1 MFPSFLLSLREGLE
15 AALVIGIVL
24 GALRKMNRTD
34 LRSAVWTGAAL
45 ALGLSLL
52 AAIILDL
59 LGAEFEGTAEQ
70 IFEGSAMLL
79 AGGLLT
85 WMIFWMRRQ
94 SGSLKHE
101 LEASIRRATGNGGQK
116 ALFVLAFLAVA
127 REGLEL
133 ALFLVAARLTSTAV
147 QTALGAAFGLALAG
161 GLGWILFATTHR
173 LSLKDFFQVTNV
185 LLILFAAGLI
195 GLGVGEFNE
204 AGLIPAVIGH
214 VWDLGFVLND
224 GSPLGAL
231 LKALFGYN
239 SAPSL
244 TSVVAYLGYFGLL
257 GLLMKFSFR
266 SVTTTTAAAD

>member
-24 GALRKMNRTD
+24 GALRKMNRPD
-34 LRSAVWTGAAL
+34 LRPMVWRGAAL
-45 ALGLSLL
+45 AMVLSLV
-52 AAIILDL
+52 AAVILDL

-70 IFEGSAMLL
+70 VFEGATMLL

-101 LEASIRRATGNGGQK
+101 LEASIRQATRTGGQK
-116 ALFVLAFLAVA
+116 ALFGLAFLAVA

-147 QTALGAAFGLALAG
+147 QTALGALFGLALAA
-161 GLGWILFATTHR
+161 GLGWTLFATTHR
-173 LSLKDFFQVTNV
+173 LSLKDFFQVTNI
-185 LLILFAAGLI
+185 LLVLFAAGLI

-204 AGLIPAVIGH
+204 AGLIPAVVGH
-214 VWDLGFVLND
+214 VWDLGFILSD
-224 GSPLGAL
+224 QSPLGAL
-231 LKALFGYN
+231 LKALLGYN

-244 TSVVAYLGYFGLL
+244 TSVAAYLGYFGLL
-257 GLLMKFSFR
+257 ALLMRYGFR
-266 SVTTTTAAAD
+266 RAPVAAAAD